1 MAYIYV
7 NHRLMDFYHLW
18 YSVLKTRLL
27 SEFEVSEDR
36 NVKILLE
43 NLELADRSPSIFLR
57 IMRELNKS
65 HVNDDFWKNTWLRRL
80 PVSVQ
85 TILSVSSEG
94 LDKLVDMGDKIFD
107 CKQVGVNSLD
117 SRESEQA

>member
-1 MAYIYV
+1 
-7 NHRLMDFYHLW
+7 MDFYHLW

-43 NLELADRSPSIFLR
+43 NLELGYRSPSILLR
-57 IMRELNKS
+57 KMRELSKN
-65 HVNDDFWKNTWLRRL
+65 HVNDDFLKNTWLRRL
-80 PVSVQ
+80 PISVQ

-94 LDKLVDMGDKIFD
+94 LDKLLGMGDKIFD
-107 CKQVGVNSLD
+107 CTQVSVNSLD
-117 SRESEQA
+117 SRGSEQA